1 MTKKWEA
8 FTMIDSDGRITTI
21 TTNLDEFD
29 SKVDSD
35 KIYVTGDYFRSFQNN
50 NIGLYCEHI

>member
-1 MTKKWEA
+1 
-8 FTMIDSDGRITTI
+8 MIDSDGRITTI